1 MGLRR
6 LNSKTFLLGSIIW
19 VSLLMGCTSTP
30 TVIYVPLPTKE
41 TQETTLTETP
51 LTFEEPQKTLEP
63 VLQGSQAESPSL
75 TATILPTKT
84 ASATNTVQPTITP
97 TFTPQPANLS
107 LNQDTACFNGAS
119 FEHTVSEY
127 FLEGAEFPVLGKVSD
142 DTWWLV
148 QGEGEQTCW
157 LYGEYVSVVGGTL
170 DLPVFTPPPLP
181 TLPPTETPS
190 TVGIYYILIS
200 ENTGGPFGCGDSLI
214 RYYPRVWSKGDM
226 ETDIMAALN
235 ALFSNH
241 NQYVNGLS
249 NPMYKSQLKAKGVEV
264 VRNDVEVYLAGN
276 LVRPKDACE
285 SKRMHDQVWYTVAQF
300 SPSRAV
306 IYLGNAL
313 LGDLLVVA
321 K

>member
-1 MGLRR
+1 M
-6 LNSKTFLLGSIIW
+6 
-19 VSLLMGCTSTP
+19 VGCTSTP

-41 TQETTLTETP
+41 TQEITPTETLLTAEDSLKTLT
-51 LTFEEPQKTLEP
+51 P
-63 VLQGSQAESPSL
+63 VVQGSQGESPSL
-75 TATILPTKT
+75 PATEPPAKT
-84 ASATNTVQPTITP
+84 AAATNTVQPTSTP
-97 TFTPQPANLS
+97 TFTPQPAHLS
-107 LNQDTACFNGAS
+107 VNQDTACFIGAS

-157 LYGEYVSVVGGTL
+157 LYGEYVSVVGSIG
-170 DLPVFTPPPLP
+170 DLPVLTPPPLP
-181 TLPPTETPS
+181 TLTPTETPS
-190 TVGIYYILIS
+190 SVGIYYILIS
-200 ENTGGPFGCGDSLI
+200 ENTGGRFGCGDSLI
-214 RYYPRVWSKGDM
+214 RYYPGVWSKGDM
-226 ETDIMAALN
+226 EADIMAALN

-241 NQYVNGLS
+241 NQYVNGIS

-264 VRNDVEVYLAGN
+264 VGNDVEVYLAGN